1 MPQLQPEVV
10 LGWGC
15 ELTQPPTEAVQGPWP
30 DLLPQVLACHMLR
43 AVKAG
48 ELALAGS
55 HTSAQLLHPPADRRE
70 NRRRKSKETHRLEYS
85 WGNHLPS
92 TVGG

>member
-1 MPQLQPEVV
+1 MPQLQTEVV

-30 DLLPQVLACHMLR
+30 DLLPQVLACHVLQAAKGR
-43 AVKAG
+43 

-55 HTSAQLLHPPADRRE
+55 HTSAQLLHPPAGQE
-70 NRRRKSKETHRLEYS
+70 RKQEEKEQGNSLVEMQL
-85 WGNHLPS
+85 GNHLPS